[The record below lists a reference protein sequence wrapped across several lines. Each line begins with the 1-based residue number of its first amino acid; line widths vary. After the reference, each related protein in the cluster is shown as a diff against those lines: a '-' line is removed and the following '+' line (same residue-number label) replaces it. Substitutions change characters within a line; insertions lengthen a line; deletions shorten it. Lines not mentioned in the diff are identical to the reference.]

1 MVPLAPGSIEWPG
14 CHFFEA
20 NPWIFGHGLN
30 YVFLDK
36 VGAKLEAI
44 TTGASH
50 EDDGNRVDALMR
62 TRAAISQYVVIEIK
76 TGQHQA
82 AEPRDGRVESR
93 TSWAEIAER

>member
-1 MVPLAPGSIEWPG
+1 DAEARAAYVEEHAIRKTGEEPVWQ
-14 CHFFEA
+14 HFFEA

-62 TRAAISQYVVIEIK
+62 TRAAISQYVLIEIK
-76 TGQHQA
+76 TPSA
-82 AEPRDGRVESR
+82 ALVK
-93 TSWAEIAER
+93 